1 MDVAVYRMY
10 DIKDIWHIWERL
22 KEYILF
28 RKPEGKRNDRWKG
41 IIKGIEY
48 DNGDLTS
55 GSGEGLVAGR
65 LSWTQFISIKDGE
78 FLV

>member
-1 MDVAVYRMY
+1 MDVAVYPMY

-28 RKPEGKRNDRWKG
+28 RKPEGKCNDRWEG
-41 IIKGIEY
+41 IIKETES

-65 LSWTQFISIKDGE
+65 LS
-78 FLV
+78 